1 MKELKDSFSILF
13 MYIKM
18 NILLK
23 MKKLGYLDFIEKDE
37 FISYAKQYFA
47 LSIDKEK
54 NLLAYVLLSFKDF
67 LSELLIRNNYST
79 SFFTSYADIIKWIK
93 KEQR

>member
-54 NLLAYVLLSFKDF
+54 N
-67 LSELLIRNNYST
+67 
-79 SFFTSYADIIKWIK
+79 
-93 KEQR
+93 